1 MTDYE
6 LYVKFRTEIEAMYAP
21 HVLAECDEVIRIMDK
36 DNVVG
41 LLCVKDKYIQ
51 GLYILP
57 EHRKKGHGRKAILN
71 YIKRFGMLKDLTILN
86 TNHIA
91 KAFWN
96 SLFELEEVKANNI
109 DTYYRIKALKKGV
122 DLKNG

>member
-1 MTDYE
+1 MTDCE
-6 LYVKFRTEIEAMYAP
+6 LYAKFRTEIETMYAP

-36 DNVVG
+36 ATVVG

-51 GLYILP
+51 GLYVLP
-57 EHRKKGHGRKAILN
+57 EHRHKGYGKKAIFD
-71 YIKRFGMLKDLTILN
+71 YIKQYGMLKDLTILN

-96 SLFELEEVKANNI
+96 SIFELEPVTENTI
-109 DTYYRIKALKKGV
+109 DTYYKIKALKGR
-122 DLKNG
+122 